1 MNTIEQIMST
11 LTAETDYIRENTSNI
26 QQVCDSIQNQL
37 STLSALDSIKNSI
50 ESISCTLQ
58 APSPTIWGMNEGLA
72 RIVIP
77 TLVSILV
84 FLSGVLVNWFSKNST
99 NRIKAISFKQSILYW
114 CRKLIPT
121 LEKQKLAIEQ
131 FAKEVSSLDE
141 INTVSLSLYTIH
153 FDQLNTIP
161 LEKYIYAFKDTTTI
175 NSKNKKQYDESTEY
189 YTYGLIYQFTYI
201 SDLNNQIKTEYDIY
215 LNKVKFYMDEWNK
228 ANKIGKDICDQIVS
242 TYPQNAEAKKLKA
255 IIISVLNNA
264 PNGVCISFMKEK
276 YVNPILLWSA
286 QNMNHQDF
294 GVKAQ
299 KLRSIFLALDELL
312 FMYQTEIKQGYAAR
326 YSDSAQRLNE
336 GIESMKNAI
345 SYFDQC
351 KTKYIVKHYI

>member
-26 QQVCDSIQNQL
+26 QQACDSIQNQL

-72 RIVIP
+72 RIIIP
-77 TLVSILV
+77 TIVSIVV
-84 FLSGVLVNWFSKNST
+84 FLAGLLVNWFSKYST
-99 NRIKAISFKQSILYW
+99 NRTKAISFKQSILYW
-114 CRKLIPT
+114 CNKLIPT
-121 LEKQKLAIEQ
+121 LEKQKLALEE
-131 FAKEVSSLDE
+131 FSKEVSSLDE
-141 INTVSLSLYTIH
+141 INTVSLSLYPIH

-175 NSKNKKQYDESTEY
+175 KSKNKKTDVESTEY
-189 YTYGLIYQFTYI
+189 YTYGLINQFTYI
-201 SDLNNQIKTEYDIY
+201 SDLNNQIKTEYNIY
-215 LNKVKFYMDEWNK
+215 LNKVKFYMEEWNK
-228 ANKIGKDICDQIVS
+228 VNKTGKDICDQILS
-242 TYPQNAEAKKLKA
+242 IYPQNEEVKKLKD
-255 IIISVLNNA
+255 IIIYVLNNA
-264 PNGVCISFMKEK
+264 PSGVCISFMTEN
-276 YVNPILLWSA
+276 YIDPILNWSA

-299 KLRSIFLALDELL
+299 KLRSIFLGLKELL
-312 FMYQTEIKQGYAAR
+312 IMYQTEIKNGYAAR
-326 YSDSAQRLNE
+326 YFDSAQRLNK

-345 SYFDQC
+345 DYFNRC